1 MVATV
6 SDVHDPAGSSSDQTQ
21 HETGPVRLAHL
32 DAQIQ
37 ALILMK
43 ETGPK
48 SAAWHRARVRMLWR
62 LQHQVAELRAI
73 SCPHS
78 HGVDLQ

>member
-1 MVATV
+1 M
-6 SDVHDPAGSSSDQTQ
+6 SDAPPFISDL
-21 HETGPVRLAHL
+21 EELEARLVRIARL

-48 SAAWHRARVRMLWR
+48 SAAWHRARVRTLWR
-62 LQHQVAELRAI
+62 LQQQVAELRAI
-73 SCPHS
+73 SSARCD
-78 HGVDLQ
+78 GVEMR

>member
-1 MVATV
+1 MP
-6 SDVHDPAGSSSDQTQ
+6 DDPGRPIRNPEQPEAEQA
-21 HETGPVRLAHL
+21 HIARLE
-32 DAQIQ
+32 AQIQ

-62 LQHQVAELRAI
+62 LQHQVAEPQAI
-73 SCPHS
+73 SPARSGS
-78 HGVDLQ
+78 HGTNIQ